1 MALAPATRIG
11 PYRVEALL
19 GAGGMGEV
27 YRAYDTRLERIVAIK
42 VLPAEKLADEG
53 RKRRFLKEAR
63 SASALNHPNIVT
75 VYQIESADDIQFLVM
90 EFVPGKTL
98 DRIIPKKGMRLNE
111 ALRCAI
117 QIADGLAAAHAASI
131 VHRDLKPGNIIVT
144 STGVVKVL
152 DFGLAKLTEIE
163 APDSSDSTET
173 VAAPETSE
181 GMIVGTASY
190 MSPEQAE
197 AKHVDA
203 RSDIF
208 SFGCVLYEMLTGHRA
223 FSGGTSISTLSA
235 VLRSEPTPITQY
247 VPEIPREVERV
258 VNRCLRK
265 DPNRRF
271 QTTRDL
277 KVALQELLEESD
289 SGTLPMLPGAATK
302 KRSRRAIL
310 LLASLL
316 LIVVSI
322 IVVWVVGRRSQ
333 PAAEMIE
340 SHFTAYEGYESS
352 PSFSPDGNQVVF
364 AWDPGPGGRQGIYV
378 RFIGAGQPVAL
389 TNTPEPEFGPAWSP
403 DGRWIGFF
411 RVTAEERLAVMVM
424 PAIGGKDRK
433 VGEVRGSPLRRE

>member
-1 MALAPATRIG
+1 M
-11 PYRVEALL
+11 
-19 GAGGMGEV
+19 
-27 YRAYDTRLERIVAIK
+27 
-42 VLPAEKLADEG
+42 
-53 RKRRFLKEAR
+53 
-63 SASALNHPNIVT
+63 
-75 VYQIESADDIQFLVM
+75 
-90 EFVPGKTL
+90 
-98 DRIIPKKGMRLNE
+98 
-111 ALRCAI
+111 
-117 QIADGLAAAHAASI
+117 
-131 VHRDLKPGNIIVT
+131 
-144 STGVVKVL
+144 L

-302 KRSRRAIL
+302 RSRRAIL

-316 LIVVSI
+316 LIVVALLWCGSSD
-322 IVVWVVGRRSQ
+322 VGASLLQ
-333 PAAEMIE
+333 
-340 SHFTAYEGYESS
+340 
-352 PSFSPDGNQVVF
+352 
-364 AWDPGPGGRQGIYV
+364 
-378 RFIGAGQPVAL
+378 
-389 TNTPEPEFGPAWSP
+389 
-403 DGRWIGFF
+403 
-411 RVTAEERLAVMVM
+411 
-424 PAIGGKDRK
+424 K
-433 VGEVRGSPLRRE
+433 